1 MHKLLIVVCLLW
13 LSGCSGMRLVD
24 TDVNSFATM
33 PLVAPGASYS
43 FQRLLS
49 QQAQAER
56 QSALEALVERALAP
70 LGLKRDDAQA
80 QYSVEVNAT
89 VRVDPPALWER
100 PFFGWSGWIMGGPM
114 HGGNAVIVTGAPLFP
129 VSEPPFFRRQ
139 LDLFIRDLSSM
150 QVVFETH
157 ASHDGRWSDNA
168 AIFSAML
175 QAALKDFPQA
185 PLGLRRINIE
195 IPR

>member
-1 MHKLLIVVCLLW
+1 MYKLLVVLCLSMLG
-13 LSGCSGMRLVD
+13 GCSGMRLVD
-24 TDVNSFATM
+24 TDVSSFATM
-33 PLVAPGASYS
+33 PLVASGASYS
-43 FQRLLS
+43 FQRLPS
-49 QQAQAER
+49 QQTQAER
-56 QSALEALVERALAP
+56 QSALEALVDQALQP
-70 LGLKRDDAQA
+70 LGLQRDDAHA
-80 QYSVEVNAT
+80 QYSVEVSAA

-100 PFFGWSGWIMGGPM
+100 PFFGWSGWIMGPM

-168 AIFSAML
+168 AIFAAML
-175 QAALKDFPQA
+175 RAALKDFPQA
-185 PLGLRRINIE
+185 PQGLRRINIE